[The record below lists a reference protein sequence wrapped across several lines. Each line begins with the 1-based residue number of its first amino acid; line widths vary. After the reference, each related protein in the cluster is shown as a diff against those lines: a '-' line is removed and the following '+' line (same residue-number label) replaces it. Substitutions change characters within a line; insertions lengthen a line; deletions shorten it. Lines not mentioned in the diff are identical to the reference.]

1 MISKEMK
8 KAGREVLFKHQPI
21 NVTLTAMADKCV
33 VDIYEAMQAEKL
45 KQGLDAYWAKVA
57 EDPDHY
63 SNR

>member
-45 KQGLDAYWAKVA
+45 KQGLAAYWTKIA
-57 EDPDHY
+57 EDDEHY